1 MSSARGALA
10 VTLAA
15 RILSA
20 ALGLAAVP
28 LYLKF
33 LGVEAYGITGLFV
46 SLQALVTFLDF
57 GLGTTLTR
65 QLAISGRDPQ
75 SIARGR
81 DVAATFE
88 RAYLGMAVVLG
99 AVLTLSAWFFAA
111 AWVNSQSIPPAEMA
125 LAMQLAAITL
135 AVGWP
140 SNLYGAGLLGMNRQ
154 VSLAVSTSAFAI
166 MRVVL
171 AVALLNFW
179 PTLTAFFIAQLIVAA
194 MQTAGFRVQFWR
206 ALGPA
211 HHRARVRWQL
221 LRDARAFAGGM
232 TLIAITSIL
241 LVHTDK
247 LVLSY
252 LLPLRD
258 FGVYAVAS
266 TLATGLYVMI
276 GSMFA
281 VIYPRISQA
290 WAEGRE
296 QPLAEMY
303 HASGQAMA
311 ALVLPLAIV
320 IAWFSAESLFVL
332 SGDRELSAQGR
343 WPLVFLVLGTA
354 LNGVMN
360 VPYALQL
367 AAGWTSLTVRLNAA
381 AVLVLVPLT
390 WFAALRFGGVGGA
403 VAWLLLNAGYLL
415 ITPQVMHQRLLPGEK
430 WRWYA
435 GSVASPVIACVCVTA
450 LAGLLHDPSPSRWVT
465 AAQLFGYWLAAS
477 AAGLLSLPLVR
488 AYLRRV
494 RSAGA

>member
-1 MSSARGALA
+1 
-10 VTLAA
+10 
-15 RILSA
+15 
-20 ALGLAAVP
+20 
-28 LYLKF
+28 
-33 LGVEAYGITGLFV
+33 
-46 SLQALVTFLDF
+46 
-57 GLGTTLTR
+57 
-65 QLAISGRDPQ
+65 
-75 SIARGR
+75 
-81 DVAATFE
+81 
-88 RAYLGMAVVLG
+88 
-99 AVLTLSAWFFAA
+99 
-111 AWVNSQSIPPAEMA
+111 
-125 LAMQLAAITL
+125 
-135 AVGWP
+135 
-140 SNLYGAGLLGMNRQ
+140 
-154 VSLAVSTSAFAI
+154 
-166 MRVVL
+166 
-171 AVALLNFW
+171 
-179 PTLTAFFIAQLIVAA
+179 
-194 MQTAGFRVQFWR
+194 
-206 ALGPA
+206 
-211 HHRARVRWQL
+211 
-221 LRDARAFAGGM
+221 
-232 TLIAITSIL
+232 
-241 LVHTDK
+241 
-247 LVLSY
+247 
-252 LLPLRD
+252 
-258 FGVYAVAS
+258 
-266 TLATGLYVMI
+266 
-276 GSMFA
+276 
-281 VIYPRISQA
+281 
-290 WAEGRE
+290 
-296 QPLAEMY
+296 
-303 HASGQAMA
+303 MA